1 MLFRSVGGQECIKA
15 WKIAIGMHGHSGKG
29 ISKRATGEME
39 KSEVMIPVNVRAV
52 HSQVKS
58 RLKSPDFEAVAG
70 KNRKKFGI

>member
-1 MLFRSVGGQECIKA
+1 M
-15 WKIAIGMHGHSGKG
+15 IGIIFLSPRFEAGKEYSFPTV
-29 ISKRATGEME
+29 ITGEME

-70 KNRKKFGI
+70 KNRKKFGK